1 MTSVEPPGQIALSRG
16 VDRVPDASLQ
26 RSAETGQ
33 HLRRA
38 CNAIQRPIAAGLGVV
53 GWLRSAYRAL
63 SRSRIEQ
70 IAERAGVVTDCVRM
84 QVNLLDSIAAG

>member
-16 VDRVPDASLQ
+16 VDRVLDSSWR

-38 CNAIQRPIAAGLGVV
+38 CNAIQRPVAAGLGVV
-53 GWLRSAYRAL
+53 SWLRSAYRAL
-63 SRSRIEQ
+63 SRSRREQ
-70 IAERAGVVTDCVRM
+70 IAERAGMVTDCVRL